1 MYRIYTNHK
10 QTGWMLAVRSE
21 KDLPAKALDQGWAF
35 RSSVSRGDLEDMT
48 QILRGTKI
56 DSPGFCLFK
65 LLADHVI
72 FWSETVGWNEAPANR
87 SDIVP
92 AAFSASDL
100 VAVTRWPA
108 AKHTHEATIEGA
120 ATEAEARKPRI
131 LLVDDDDANR
141 EIVAAYL
148 NDSGCH
154 VDAVETAAGAVRLLV
169 ATPFDLVLMDIQ
181 MPETDGV
188 AATKRIRTL
197 VHPNRDIPIVAL
209 TAIVLPHDIKS
220 FLRAGMDDHIGK
232 PVERARLNNTIR
244 RWLPRA
250 KHPKEPT
257 TTRLSQFNRLKLEEF
272 VGVLS
277 AEKVERIAAKFVEQL
292 ACAFKSTPQEAQREA
307 HDLIN
312 VAGILGFDELV
323 ELCREIQQT
332 APHDRGRLRALLEEI
347 GFAQEA
353 ALRTFSEDLL
363 PELRAAS
370 LQLAAEN
377 KSAGAYQRR
386 IMSAASR
393 P

>member
-1 MYRIYTNHK
+1 MYRIYTNDK
-10 QTGWMLAVRSE
+10 QIGWMLAVKTE
-21 KDLPAKALDQGWAF
+21 KDLPTKALDQGWVF
-35 RSSVSRGDLEDMT
+35 RSRVSRGDLEDMT
-48 QILRGTKI
+48 QILRGSKI
-56 DSPGFCLFK
+56 GGAGFCLFK
-65 LLADHVI
+65 PLADQVI
-72 FWSETVGWNEAPANR
+72 FWSETVGWNETTAKRPNM
-87 SDIVP
+87 VP
-92 AAFSASDL
+92 ATLNASGL
-100 VAVTRWPA
+100 VTVTRWPA
-108 AKHTHEATIEGA
+108 TRYTDEATIEDA

-148 NDSGCH
+148 KESGYR
-154 VDAVETAAGAVRLLV
+154 VDAVETAAGAVRLLE
-169 ATPFDLVLMDIQ
+169 ATPFDLVLMDIR
-181 MPETDGV
+181 MPEMDGV
-188 AATKRIRTL
+188 AATRLIRAL

-209 TAIVLPHDIKS
+209 TANVLPEDIKS
-220 FLRAGMDDHIGK
+220 FLRAGLDDHIGK
-232 PVERARLNNTIR
+232 PVERARLNNTIW

-257 TTRLSQFNRLKLEEF
+257 TTKLSRFNRLKLEEF

-332 APHDRGRLRALLEEI
+332 PRHDEGRLRALLVEI
-347 GFAQEA
+347 GIAQVA
-353 ALRTFSEDLL
+353 ALRTFSDDLL

-370 LQLAAEN
+370 LQLTAAT
-377 KSAGAYQRR
+377 KSVGAYQ
-386 IMSAASR
+386 
-393 P
+393 